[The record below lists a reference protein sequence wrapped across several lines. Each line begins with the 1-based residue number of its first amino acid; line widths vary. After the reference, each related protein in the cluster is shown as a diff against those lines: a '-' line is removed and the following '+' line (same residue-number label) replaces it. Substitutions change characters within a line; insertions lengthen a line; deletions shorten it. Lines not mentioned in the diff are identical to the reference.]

1 MSSMFKKKTGPS
13 IKPKLVPRGR
23 PTPSA
28 ASASASATASPAPPS
43 TASTTASPAPQPPK
57 PADVSKPPAKTQQNS
72 EPLPTPPAS
81 RPTVSEPSGQHPSA
95 TPPNAAPESAGASKS
110 PERAEKD
117 ATTAHDR
124 DRPVRGRA
132 SPTEITST
140 SDDATVQKAQDQAQA
155 QLPQPGSIDGPAAS
169 RVDQRHIPG
178 VSPEPRHQQQQI
190 SLQVD
195 ISRSP
200 NGASPASSAVPAF
213 SSQSPQ
219 IPIATASPN
228 DPILSSEVPTTPVSA
243 AKSGPAKRGRKRKA
257 LPSASADQ
265 QDPAQSDPNNR
276 DASQAPRRPRQRR
289 TQTQTATA
297 DGTEVGNTQSKPKR
311 QRKKPQADGTAEVA
325 ADGAQGRSSRA
336 RSETPPDAE
345 NRVVDLQKLKM
356 SDLTRDLRIG
366 KKFSRHDELR
376 DRERQDRSRSSGEA
390 LMKASQSPAPLSG
403 AADPTQS
410 APAPSRATGLQ
421 FQIVNGQIMVDQSSL
436 VMDRHAR
443 DAVDGPI
450 EEVEENEFTHKVT
463 SNSFRT
469 GSKLRG
475 PNHWSDDD
483 TEKFYHA
490 LKRFGTDFEMIA
502 QLFPG
507 RQRRHI
513 KMKFNREEKFSR
525 ARIDAALV
533 GPKRLKM
540 DFDDFKAATGKE
552 YEATADIHAQ
562 LKQLEEAQEAA
573 QRQQEEE
580 DAEINRQRLEALH
593 GPDGV
598 SRDGEATAASS

>member
-23 PTPSA
+23 AAAPS
-28 ASASASATASPAPPS
+28 SASASAAASPAPPS
-43 TASTTASPAPQPPK
+43 SSASATTSPAPQPPRN
-57 PADVSKPPAKTQQNS
+57 PVESAQRTHAKSQQGG
-72 EPLPTPPAS
+72 EFPTPPSSKPNDVRTPTEQSSAS
-81 RPTVSEPSGQHPSA
+81 PQAPPTDSLKPTDHVQHVSDSAADLHATSPKNPRLPSA
-95 TPPNAAPESAGASKS
+95 TRSTDSDSEQITSGSAAPATPASLNAAAQTA
-110 PERAEKD
+110 ERPLA
-117 ATTAHDR
+117 AAA
-124 DRPVRGRA
+124 A
-132 SPTEITST
+132 SPKLPPSTTRTKAIPLAEGSQSSPWTDDARLPNSDVSATST
-140 SDDATVQKAQDQAQA
+140 PFVQ
-155 QLPQPGSIDGPAAS
+155 PA
-169 RVDQRHIPG
+169 P
-178 VSPEPRHQQQQI
+178 
-190 SLQVD
+190 
-195 ISRSP
+195 
-200 NGASPASSAVPAF
+200 SPASESTLSINGSEDLATPT
-213 SSQSPQ
+213 
-219 IPIATASPN
+219 ATAKPS
-228 DPILSSEVPTTPVSA
+228 V
-243 AKSGPAKRGRKRKA
+243 KRGRKRKA
-257 LPSASADQ
+257 LPNALA
-265 QDPAQSDPNNR
+265 
-276 DASQAPRRPRQRR
+276 DASSQGATNPNAGFYDRRGRGEDAP
-289 TQTQTATA
+289 
-297 DGTEVGNTQSKPKR
+297 SKPKR
-311 QRKKPQADGTAEVA
+311 QRKKPVPRISADPETEGLNRA
-325 ADGAQGRSSRA
+325 SRA

-345 NRVVDLQKLKM
+345 LQVVDIQTLKM

-376 DRERQDRSRSSGEA
+376 DRERQDRSRLSGDVVT
-390 LMKASQSPAPLSG
+390 KASQSPAP
-403 AADPTQS
+403 PQV
-410 APAPSRATGLQ
+410 
-421 FQIVNGQIMVDQSSL
+421 IVNGQIVVDQSSL

-475 PNHWSDDD
+475 PNHWSEDD

-525 ARIDAALV
+525 GRIDAALV

-540 DFDDFKAATGKE
+540 DFEDFKAATGKE

-573 QRQQEEE
+573 QKQQEEE
-580 DAEINRQRLEALH
+580 DAAINRQRLEALH
-593 GPDGV
+593 GPGGV
-598 SRDGEATAASS
+598 PGESEAVVASI